1 MYTLNILYQFFTCSS
16 SFHNIVA
23 FNHFKKLEKD
33 DKQKRDNGDFI
44 NMSFLSIGVYMYF
57 HFNKYKVKNNKLR
70 VI

>member
-1 MYTLNILYQFFTCSS
+1 M
-16 SFHNIVA
+16 A